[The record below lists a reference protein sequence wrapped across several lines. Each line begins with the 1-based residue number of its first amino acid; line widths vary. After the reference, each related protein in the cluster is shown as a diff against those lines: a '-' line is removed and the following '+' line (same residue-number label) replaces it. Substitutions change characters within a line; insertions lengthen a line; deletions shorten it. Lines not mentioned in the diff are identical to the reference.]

1 MSSWMKKQTN
11 RFKRLFR
18 GGLQGKV
25 FRLCLVVIAAAI
37 CLFVVIDMIQLQLL
51 WKTERE
57 NSAAQAEAI
66 REQSSDSLEKSTEAN
81 LTQTAIQA
89 ADNTDWELNILRH
102 DTAVLAEQTEKILRE
117 PWRYSEY
124 DISPPKKENGGKYTL
139 QFLTSDDA
147 DVSDE
152 DLKLARR
159 LAGLGHLMEAMI
171 ADNEYHTQDM
181 AINLPNGITL
191 LMDSCSDQ
199 KFDDN
204 GNVVSLDA
212 KERPWWKGAV
222 ETGDIYFAPV
232 NFSATNKTAEFE
244 IGIPIYIDGELAAVV
259 EAAMQLETLQEI
271 VSKVTYGENGFSV
284 IVSGDGQVI
293 YSPRKEG
300 DLKMDGVYSTDIRN
314 SGNKEL
320 TGIVET
326 ALKGETGYTQVK
338 IDGEDYYVAYA
349 PMDTVNWT
357 EMMFV
362 SKNELEA
369 PTNALLRR
377 MDETA
382 QAAFSHYQSN
392 YMFILLVSSLLMFI
406 LVWATAVLA
415 RTMSLRLTGPINHMI
430 ATLGNITKESFS
442 FEMEDTYRTGDE
454 IEVLA
459 ETFDEL
465 SERTRRYI
473 QEITEITAE
482 KERIGVELDVA
493 TRIQEDMLP
502 NDSPA
507 FPDMDEFELYA
518 SMTPAREVGGDFY
531 NFFLVDDDHLALA
544 AMEGISFREHEFRL
558 DPGDYLFVY
567 TDGVPEATNKNGKLF
582 GTERMVQAL
591 NEKEDAAPDELLPHV
606 KTRVDEFVGDA
617 PQFDDLTMLGI
628 KWLGKTG
635 IN

>member
-1 MSSWMKKQTN
+1 MKKQTN

-57 NSAAQAEAI
+57 NSAAEAEAI

-212 KERPWWKGAV
+212 KERLWWKGAV

-482 KERIGVELDVA
+482 KERIGAELDVA

-502 NDSPA
+502 NDFPA

-531 NFFLVDDDHLALA
+531 DFFLVDDDHLALA